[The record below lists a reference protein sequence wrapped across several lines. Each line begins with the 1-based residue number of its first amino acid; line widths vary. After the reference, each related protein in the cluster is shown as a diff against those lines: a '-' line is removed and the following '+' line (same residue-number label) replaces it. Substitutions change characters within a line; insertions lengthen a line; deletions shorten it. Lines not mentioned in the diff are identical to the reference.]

1 MTVHNDKTALCVLGI
16 ARSCNRY
23 DNRQATCVAT
33 VRISL
38 PRVGSVPL
46 MGTMRCWLVFLI
58 LALYMCAFL
67 LFYRSFPPIL
77 FTPLFPCLS
86 FPLRVDPLRF
96 QAGCRKRRLYEALV
110 FCVVV
115 HFFWLVSVCFSCV
128 RFSFVFKH
136 SHEIGSGKHL
146 LNDLFCAEWDVKP
159 QLSQWA
165 SRCISVSK

>member
-46 MGTMRCWLVFLI
+46 MGTMRCWLVFFDFGTVYVCI
-58 LALYMCAFL
+58 FALL
-67 LFYRSFPPIL
+67 SKLSHIL
-77 FTPLFPCLS
+77 FTSLFPCLS

-115 HFFWLVSVCFSCV
+115 HFFWLVSACFSCV
-128 RFSFVFKH
+128 RFSFFSNTAMRLARGNISWMTYFVW
-136 SHEIGSGKHL
+136 SGT
-146 LNDLFCAEWDVKP
+146 
-159 QLSQWA
+159 
-165 SRCISVSK
+165 